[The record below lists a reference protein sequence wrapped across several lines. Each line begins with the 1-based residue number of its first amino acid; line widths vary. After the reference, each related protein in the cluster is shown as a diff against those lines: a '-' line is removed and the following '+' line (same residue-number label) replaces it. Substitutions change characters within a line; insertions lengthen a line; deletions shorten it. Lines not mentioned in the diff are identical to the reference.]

1 MPYCPKCDMEFI
13 DGITVCSNCGGS
25 LAEFSKSSAVADT
38 VDEDGADEDS
48 STDDSTDEGGAADE
62 TVRIYINKEQKHE
75 DLKSSASAFYIVGII
90 VTAVSIL
97 CWIGKIDLPM
107 HGIYKMIFLLATTII
122 GIFSLVVA
130 VKSTAAAWK
139 LAPQIEDEN
148 QATQNLIQWFT
159 DTYSGD
165 DIDQAIDGAAVI
177 APEELSLKRFSL
189 IQDYLITNH
198 DLPDPSYVDALCEEI
213 YSKLYESS

>member
-25 LAEFSKSSAVADT
+25 LAEFAKSSAVADT
-38 VDEDGADEDS
+38 IDEDAAADDS
-48 STDDSTDEGGAADE
+48 STDDSTDEDGAADE

-130 VKSTAAAWK
+130 VKSTAAARK